1 MEGFLAWV
9 GSSWLHDWVN
19 LTPWVF
25 PTMEIV
31 HFTGLSILFGSL
43 LVVDLRVA
51 GFARFINMRDAMKF
65 IPWAIGGFCLNLLS
79 GITLF
84 SWSPPAYAGNIGFQ
98 WKMGLIIIAGLNAL
112 WFWFGEHSKLVKLA
126 DGEQAPMSAKVIAIL
141 SLVLWLSVVGV
152 ARWMAFL

>member
-1 MEGFLAWV
+1 MDGFLNWV
-9 GSSWLHDWVN
+9 GTSALHDWIN

-25 PTMEIV
+25 PTMEII
-31 HFTGLSILFGSL
+31 HFTGLSVLFGSL

-51 GFARFINMRDAMKF
+51 GFAPFINMRDAMKF
-65 IPWAIGGFCLNLLS
+65 IPWAIAGFCLNLLS

-84 SWSPPAYAGNIGFQ
+84 SWSPESYAGNVGFQ

-112 WFWFGEHSKLVKLA
+112 WFWFGEHKKLVNLA
-126 DGEQAPMSAKVIAIL
+126 DGEPAPTTAKVIGIV
-141 SLVLWLSVVGV
+141 SLLLWLSVVGV

>member
-1 MEGFLAWV
+1 MNNFLTWV
-9 GSSWLHDWVN
+9 DSSALHDWVN

-25 PTMEIV
+25 PTMEII

-65 IPWAIGGFCLNLLS
+65 IPWAMAGFTLNLLS

-84 SWSPPAYAGNIGFQ
+84 AWSPFTYAGNVGFQ
-98 WKMGLIIIAGLNAL
+98 WKMGIIFIAGLNAL
-112 WFWFGEHSKLVKLA
+112 WFWFGEHNKLINLA
-126 DGEQAPMSAKVIAIL
+126 DGEQAPVSAKVIAIV
-141 SLVLWLSVVGV
+141 SLLLWLIVISV